1 MSCAEILKSELSR
14 VNLVADFA
22 DLIDVMTSNKYSEF
36 QYIVNGETWQV
47 VKK

>member
-1 MSCAEILKSELSR
+1 MSRTEILKSELSR

-22 DLIDVMTSNKYSEF
+22 DLIDVMTSDKYSEF